1 MSNDTQHAQGHNPKP
16 QPQQPTAGGHPR
28 GRQDATQ
35 PLLDT
40 ARQRLANIQDID
52 LYLAAQLCDW
62 LQAHDDCLFHSI
74 AGASSTLQQG
84 HSCLYLPAWAGHT
97 EWHNDEKPGYTFPAL
112 QDWLARLN
120 QLPIGPDDNAP
131 IVLDGDRLYLRRYWQ
146 FETELAGHL
155 HQRMHPNQ
163 TEAANA
169 QPIDTK
175 TAKAALHTLF
185 PTLANKERPD
195 TPDWQAIAAAN
206 ALFNGF
212 NIIAGG
218 PGTGKT
224 YTVTRLLALLAM
236 TSPHELH
243 IRMAAPTG
251 KAAQRLAE
259 SIRDAKSDLAGRID
273 MLALNSI
280 PDDATTL
287 HRLLGV
293 IPNQLDFRHN
303 QRNPL
308 DCDVLLVDEVSMVDL
323 PMMTRLFRALPEHCK
338 VILLGDAD
346 QLPSIAAGSV
356 LADLAQRP
364 HPGYSP
370 QRTKALK
377 TLGLTVP
384 TQSSQ
389 LAARSSELAAPN
401 YLTFL
406 IHSRR
411 FGQHSGIGRLAN
423 QVINGE
429 AEASLATLKSDAEDL
444 AWIPFEKAQQQISH
458 WVDHWYRPIANEPDK
473 TAAFKALF
481 QFRLLCPARP
491 GPFGVEALNER
502 ILKTLNPTRA
512 PFFKGQPIMV
522 TENHYGVGLYNGDIG
537 LIWPDDTTGHLMAW
551 FQAGDSDYRPLAP
564 GRLPRFETVYAMTI
578 HKTQGSEFERVAIVL
593 PEQAMGLLSR
603 ELVYTG
609 LTRAKREL
617 FVVGGEGVWYEGVVK
632 KVERMS
638 GLSRI
643 LTK

>member
-1 MSNDTQHAQGHNPKP
+1 MTTDQSNP
-16 QPQQPTAGGHPR
+16 GHPQTPTSQPVGGQSP
-28 GRQDATQ
+28 GRQETTQ
-35 PLLDT
+35 PLLT
-40 ARQRLANIQDID
+40 NARQRLANIQNID

-62 LQAHDDCLFHSI
+62 LNCPEDWLFHTI
-74 AGASSTLQQG
+74 AGASHTLQQG
-84 HSCLYLPAWAGHT
+84 HSCLYLPAWAGKT
-97 EWHNDEKPGYTFPAL
+97 EWQTDDKPGYTFSAL
-112 QDWLARLN
+112 EDWLAKLSA
-120 QLPIGPDDNAP
+120 LPIGPDDNAP
-131 IVLDGDRLYLRRYWQ
+131 IVLEDDRLYLRRYWH
-146 FETELAGHL
+146 FERELAGYL
-155 HQRMHPNQ
+155 RQRMHPN
-163 TEAANA
+163 TEAAA
-169 QPIDTK
+169 LDTK
-175 TAKAALHTLF
+175 AAKAALHTLF
-185 PTLANKERPD
+185 PTLAEPGDPTAD
-195 TPDWQAIAAAN
+195 TQTDWQAIAAAN

-236 TSPHELH
+236 TSPHDLN
-243 IRMAAPTG
+243 ILMAAPTG

-259 SIRDAKSDLAGRID
+259 SIRDAKRDLAGRID
-273 MLALNSI
+273 LLALNSI
-280 PDDATTL
+280 PDDAKTL

-303 QRNPL
+303 ERNPL

-323 PMMTRLFRALPEHCK
+323 PMMTRLFRALPEHTK
-338 VILLGDAD
+338 VIFLGDAD
-346 QLPSIAAGSV
+346 QLPSVAAGSV

-364 HPGYSP
+364 HPGYSQ

-384 TQSSQ
+384 TQSAQPEPKNSQ
-389 LAARSSELAAPN
+389 LAAPD

-406 IHSRR
+406 KHSRR

-444 AWIPFEKAQQQISH
+444 AWIPADKAQQQISQ
-458 WVDHWYRPIANEPDK
+458 WVDHWYRPIANAADK
-473 TAAFKALF
+473 TAAFEALF
-481 QFRLLCPARP
+481 QFRLLCPARV
-491 GPFGVEALNER
+491 GPLGVEALNER

-512 PFFKGQPIMV
+512 PFFKGQPIMI

-551 FQAGDSDYRPLAP
+551 FQTGDNDYRPLAP

-617 FVVGGEGVWYEGVVK
+617 FVVGGEGVWCEGVLK
-632 KVERMS
+632 QIDRNS
-638 GLSRI
+638 GLALR
-643 LTK
+643 LNP

>member
-1 MSNDTQHAQGHNPKP
+1 MTTEPTNGQTPN
-16 QPQQPTAGGHPR
+16 QPGNSLNVGGQSP
-28 GRQDATQ
+28 GRQETSQ
-35 PLLDT
+35 PLLQT
-40 ARQRLANIQDID
+40 ARQGLANTTDLD

-62 LQAHDDCLFHSI
+62 LNCHEHWLFHSI
-74 AGASSTLQQG
+74 AGASHTLQQG
-84 HSCLYLPAWAGHT
+84 HSCLYLPAWAGRT
-97 EWHNDEKPGYTFPAL
+97 EWHNDDKPGYTFPAL
-112 QDWLARLN
+112 ADWLNHLN

-146 FETELAGHL
+146 FEQELAGYL
-155 HQRMHPNQ
+155 RQRMQ
-163 TEAANA
+163 ADSDAA
-169 QPIDTK
+169 QVDTK
-175 TAKAALHTLF
+175 ATKSALHTLF
-185 PTLANKERPD
+185 PALAEPGEQNSEKQ
-195 TPDWQAIAAAN
+195 TDWQAIAAAN

-236 TSPHELH
+236 TSPHDLS

-259 SIRDAKSDLAGRID
+259 SIREAKSDLAGRID
-273 MLALNSI
+273 LLALNSI
-280 PDDATTL
+280 PDEATTL

-346 QLPSIAAGSV
+346 QLPSVAAGSV

-364 HPGYSP
+364 HPGYS
-370 QRTKALK
+370 QERTKALK
-377 TLGLTVP
+377 ALGLKVP

-389 LAARSSELAAPN
+389 LAAHSSNLTAPN
-401 YLTFL
+401 FLTFL
-406 IHSRR
+406 THSRR
-411 FGQHSGIGRLAN
+411 FGQHSGIGRLAA

-444 AWIPFEKAQQQISH
+444 AWIPADKAQQQISH
-458 WVDHWYRPIANEPDK
+458 WVDHWYRPIASAADK
-473 TAAFKALF
+473 TAAFDALF
-481 QFRLLCPARP
+481 QFRLLCPARV
-491 GPFGVEALNER
+491 GPLGVEALNER

-512 PFFKGQPIMV
+512 PFFKGQPIMI
-522 TENHYGVGLYNGDIG
+522 TENHYGIGLYNGDIG
-537 LIWPDDTTGHLMAW
+537 LIWPDETTGHPMAW
-551 FQAGDSDYRPLAP
+551 FQTGDNDYRPLAP

-617 FVVGGEGVWYEGVVK
+617 FVVGNEGVWCEGVAK
-632 KVERMS
+632 RVERFS
-638 GLSRI
+638 GLRTRLI
-643 LTK
+643 

>member
-1 MSNDTQHAQGHNPKP
+1 MTTLQAAQPNRAFTNGIQSLPGK
-16 QPQQPTAGGHPR
+16 
-28 GRQDATQ
+28 
-35 PLLDT
+35 

-52 LYLAAQLCDW
+52 LYLAAQLCQWLNCEADW
-62 LQAHDDCLFHSI
+62 LFHSI
-74 AGASSTLQQG
+74 AGASHALQQG
-84 HSCLYLPAWAGHT
+84 HSCLYLPAWADRT
-97 EWHNDEKPGYTFPAL
+97 EWHSDDKPGYHFPPL
-112 QDWLARLN
+112 HDWLAQLS
-120 QLPIGPDDNAP
+120 QLPIDPEDNAP
-131 IVLDGDRLYLRRYWQ
+131 IVLHNERLYLRRYWQ
-146 FETELAGHL
+146 FETELAGYL
-155 HQRMHPNQ
+155 RQRMQADPGQSPN
-163 TEAANA
+163 
-169 QPIDTK
+169 TK
-175 TAKAALHTLF
+175 TTKVALQELF
-185 PTLANKERPD
+185 PNLATAAKDAPQ
-195 TPDWQAIAAAN
+195 DWQAIAAAN

-236 TSPHELH
+236 TSRKPLT

-259 SIRDAKSDLAGRID
+259 SIRAAKSDLAGRID
-273 MLALNSI
+273 MIALNSI

-293 IPNQLDFRHN
+293 IPNQLDFRHH

-308 DCDVLLVDEVSMVDL
+308 SCDVLLVDEVSMVDL

-346 QLPSIAAGSV
+346 QLPSVAAGSV

-370 QRTKALK
+370 ERAKALK
-377 TLGLTVP
+377 SLGLTVP
-384 TQSSQ
+384 TSNAEHS
-389 LAARSSELAAPN
+389 AAD
-401 YLTFL
+401 YLSYL
-406 IHSRR
+406 YHSRR
-411 FGQHSGIGRLAN
+411 FDSAGGIGILAR

-429 AEASLATLKSDAEDL
+429 ADASLATLQGDHPDL
-444 AWIPFEKAQQQISH
+444 AWIPAENAQQQISQ
-458 WVDHWYRPIANEPDK
+458 WVERWYRPIASAANK
-473 TAAFKALF
+473 TEAFNALF
-481 QFRLLCPARP
+481 QFRLLCPTRV
-491 GPFGVEALNER
+491 GPMGVEALNER
-502 ILKTLNPTRA
+502 ILRTLNPTRA
-512 PFFKGQPIMV
+512 PFFKGQPIMI

-551 FQAGDSDYRPLAP
+551 FQTGDNDYRPLAP

-578 HKTQGSEFERVAIVL
+578 HKTQGSEFERVAMVL

-617 FVVGGEGVWYEGVVK
+617 FVVGGEGVWCEGVLK
-632 KVERMS
+632 RIDRSS
-638 GLSRI
+638 GLT
-643 LTK
+643 LYPK